1 VLDSAADPR
10 VALRGLV
17 RSSQIVHLVL
27 LAGFAGASAGQVATP
42 FAPASEVTLR
52 HEVYRDS
59 RLTAYLL
66 EIPPGMSTQMHR
78 HDKDILSV
86 FFGGV
91 STTATFEGA
100 QPFTD
105 TPLAGAVR
113 YRMAGF
119 THSTRNNDA
128 KVVFKS
134 VVIEFNESQGPKDA
148 EPKPPAV
155 LCTPRFC
162 AEDLSVAAGHIVPTH
177 EGDIL
182 VAVTDVKGN
191 AIGAGDFRRAAG
203 SVWENTGPW
212 RNTGGTLARFIA
224 IRSRDGDH

>member
-1 VLDSAADPR
+1 VSLISS
-10 VALRGLV
+10 
-17 RSSQIVHLVL
+17 SSQKILVVL
-27 LAGFAGASAGQVATP
+27 LAGFASVSAGQVAATV
-42 FAPASEVTLR
+42 APASEVTLR
-52 HEVYRDS
+52 HEVYRDD

-100 QPFTD
+100 EPFTD
-105 TPLAGAVR
+105 TPPPGAVR

-128 KVVFKS
+128 TLVFKS

-148 EPKPPAV
+148 DPKPPAV
-155 LCTPRFC
+155 LCTHRFC
-162 AEDLSVAAGHIVPTH
+162 AEDLSIAAGQVVPTRA
-177 EGDIL
+177 GDIL
-182 VAVTDVKGN
+182 VAISDVKGRVE
-191 AIGAGDFRRAAG
+191 GAADFRRAAG
-203 SVWENTGPW
+203 SVWKNAQAW
-212 RNTGGTLARFIA
+212 RNTGGAPVRVIA
-224 IRSRDGDH
+224 IRARD